1 MNNYP
6 KNDKPIMLKR
16 KVPRVIKKKKCR
28 THRVASPSVCFPYL
42 WTAVLVLITRQFIL
56 LKGTQDT
63 VYFAFSQI
71 QGL

>member
-1 MNNYP
+1 MIYEQLSKEWQTNNAKEESAKGY
-6 KNDKPIMLKR
+6 K
-16 KVPRVIKKKKCR
+16 KKKKCR

-71 QGL
+71 